1 MQRKGLIGNKVEKL
15 IVKVAKGSAE
25 REANMCCMYWGYQ
38 PKEPESLKKLRDFE
52 HRRAH
57 DRETAVG

>member
-38 PKEPESLKKLRDFE
+38 PKEPESLKKLREF
-52 HRRAH
+52 
-57 DRETAVG
+57 